1 MPALLEL
8 IVPVRTRDLEAEAVQ
23 AAVALV
29 EPHVQGGAIVDATG
43 YGEYGE
49 TDLVS
54 VTVRGYVEDTAEN
67 LVHMAGVAAVLTTR
81 LDADQYGEIVV
92 RPLAEA
98 DWTEA
103 WKHHFQP
110 MRVGERLIISPTW
123 AQPENG
129 PEDIV
134 VWLDPGL
141 AFGTGGHPSTRLILR
156 LLERRLHRGDR
167 MLDVGTG
174 SGILAIAA
182 VKLGAVAVH
191 GTDIDPVA
199 VRVAAENI
207 HLNGVEHA
215 VTLATGSAPEAG
227 QYELVVANIL
237 ADVIA
242 DLLLREHLAE
252 RMTPGGSLL
261 LAGIIRHRRHLVDLA
276 LAALNPSGL
285 SPSGR
290 SLEVVEEE
298 HEGEWVGL
306 VVRGV

>member
-8 IVPVRTRDLEAEAVQ
+8 IVPVRTRDPEAAAVQ
-23 AAVALV
+23 TAVALV
-29 EPHVQGGAIVDATG
+29 EPHVLGGAIVDATG

-49 TDLVS
+49 TGLVS
-54 VTVRGYVEDTAEN
+54 VSVRGYVEDTAEN
-67 LVHMAGVAAVLTTR
+67 LVRLADVAASLTTR
-81 LDADQYGEIVV
+81 LDAGQYGEVV
-92 RPLAEA
+92 LRPLAEA

-123 AQPENG
+123 AQPERG

-141 AFGTGGHPSTRLILR
+141 ALGNCGPPSARLIQR
-156 LLERRLHRGDR
+156 LQERSLHRGDR

-182 VKLGAVAVH
+182 VKLGAAAVH

-199 VRVAAENI
+199 VRVAAENVR
-207 HLNGVEHA
+207 LNGVEHA
-215 VTLATGSAPEAG
+215 VTLATGSAPETG

-242 DLLLREHLAE
+242 DLLLHEHLAE
-252 RMTPGGSLL
+252 RMIPGGRML

-276 LAALNPSGL
+276 LAALDL
-285 SPSGR
+285 T
-290 SLEVVEEE
+290 VVGEE
-298 HEGEWVGL
+298 HEGDWVGL
-306 VVRGV
+306 VVRGE